1 MARRERSDDK
11 RSEDLALAVGIQAAV
26 DHGPPRPEG
35 SGNAHHGPARKGLV
49 PHETRTE
56 ALACEYAAQESHR
69 RPRVSAVQV
78 DIGGSQAMEPDAR
91 DPQIGRPRLID
102 DDAHRAKATRRRD
115 VVLPMR
121 EACDSCCAFAERS
134 KQKSAMPDALVRRN
148 RDAAGKRFGGGMYDY
163 RRHWVRPEGNSLASG
178 GTSRS
183 ASCFPLTRAERRSL
197 FTVSPPGYDPSH
209 ESSQRPDLVSTSK
222 ILASG
227 LPTAT

>member
-1 MARRERSDDK
+1 MARREGSYDE
-11 RSEDLALAVGIQAAV
+11 RSENLAFAAGIQAAV

-35 SGNAHHGPARKGLV
+35 SRNAHHRPARKGLV
-49 PHETRTE
+49 PDETCTE

-69 RPRVSAVQV
+69 RPRVSAVEV
-78 DIGGSQAMEPDAR
+78 DVGGSQAIESDAG
-91 DPQIGRPRLID
+91 DKQIGRPRLVD
-102 DDAHRAKATRRRD
+102 DDPHRAKATRRRD

-134 KQKSAMPDALVRRN
+134 KQKSTMPDAFVRRN
-148 RDAAGKRFGGGMYDY
+148 WDAAGKGVGGGMHDY
-163 RRHWVRPEGNSLASG
+163 RRHGVRIEGNSLASG

-183 ASCFPLTRAERRSL
+183 ASCFPLRRAERRSV